1 LRAGELGAG
10 LKATFSERFVIGPLL
25 KEHFAFGPQH
35 FRQQAS
41 GLQKTKFCAPPAFI
55 PKRNVRIIRLT
66 LAPALEIEDKLV
78 AYGSTYR
85 LRDNRARDPQG
96 RVRQTVIANHVP
108 PCWAAASRTSAANP
122 LVRPFLPILVLL
134 ARLDE

>member
-1 LRAGELGAG
+1 LVLN
-10 LKATFSERFVIGPLL
+10 I
-25 KEHFAFGPQH
+25 
-35 FRQQAS
+35 S
-41 GLQKTKFCAPPAFI
+41 GSRHRGSKNNEVCAPPTSI

-66 LAPALEIEDKLV
+66 LATALEIEDKLV

-96 RVRQTVIANHVP
+96 RVRQAVIANHVP

-122 LVRPFLPILVLL
+122 LVHPF
-134 ARLDE
+134 